1 MEPRSRLLTLKSL
14 LIKGVSISGLTHEE
28 MARLLS
34 ERYAAKERKLL
45 TLVVKEQKLTPAE
58 MRRSCML
65 PQ

>member
-1 MEPRSRLLTLKSL
+1 MDPRNKLSKLKRI
-14 LIKGVSISGLTHEE
+14 LIEITSVTGMPHET

-34 ERYAAKERKLL
+34 ERYASKERKVL